1 MTTNEN
7 NFKDKCKSMR
17 ELFFGKKTV
26 KTHFDINYVLNY
38 TNEDTNGL
46 KSYYRSYN
54 SEDNF
59 EEYCVFKI
67 NLPTKSTDLSE
78 CDKFYELFYSKTKL
92 NNDSNN
98 KESIDKDG
106 VKYTSN
112 LYRYKYNTSCVFEM
126 TYTKKIQSKYF

>member
-17 ELFFGKKTV
+17 ELFFGKKKV
-26 KTHFDINYVLNY
+26 KTHFNIDNVLNY
-38 TNEDTNGL
+38 TNEHTNGR
-46 KSYYRSYN
+46 KSYYRSFDK
-54 SEDNF
+54 EDNL
-59 EEYCVFKI
+59 EEYCVFNI
-67 NLPTKSTDLSE
+67 ELPKKSTDLSE
-78 CDKFYELFYSKTKL
+78 CDKFYELFYSETKL

-112 LYRYKYNTSCVFEM
+112 LYRNKYNTSCGFEM